1 MEGTESFGGV
11 PKARRREKVFDET
24 FFKKFRPSKRAAHG
38 KKQVPCH
45 TSSQSCEQGTGR
57 QRTREIPRPA
67 LRLPFPH
74 ACAKGRRTLSRA
86 GQAGLR
92 RSSWHLRCHQGSRLP
107 ARSALNGAHRAP
119 APPDEGSCVPVAR
132 AQDRPERKRRP
143 LRKAFRRKP
152 FLPSCVCRR
161 RLRPQGRRPRTP
173 TTFEKVDETFTFLH
187 PTCVEGPALAERKKA
202 ACPARPRAAT

>member
-1 MEGTESFGGV
+1 M
-11 PKARRREKVFDET
+11 
-24 FFKKFRPSKRAAHG
+24 
-38 KKQVPCH
+38 
-45 TSSQSCEQGTGR
+45 
-57 QRTREIPRPA
+57 
-67 LRLPFPH
+67 PFPP

-86 GQAGLR
+86 GQAGLWK
-92 RSSWHLRCHQGSRLP
+92 SSWHRRCHQGSRLP

-161 RLRPQGRRPRTP
+161 RLRPQGRRSHLPVRSAQSVCHRQTAP
-173 TTFEKVDETFTFLH
+173 PHPHKPFEKGLSENFTCLH
-187 PTCVEGPALAERKKA
+187 PAFAEGPALAERKKA
-202 ACPARPRAAT
+202 ACPVRSRTPGLGIRKCTTMAQTRINTGVFIVVQVYKNKGKRTRTGHTCTPRQQWKAA

>member
-1 MEGTESFGGV
+1 MS
-11 PKARRREKVFDET
+11 
-24 FFKKFRPSKRAAHG
+24 PSWMAQSPGEA
-38 KKQVPCH
+38 PC
-45 TSSQSCEQGTGR
+45 
-57 QRTREIPRPA
+57 
-67 LRLPFPH
+67 LPFPP

-92 RSSWHLRCHQGSRLP
+92 KPSWHRRCHQGSRLP

-161 RLRPQGRRPRTP
+161 RLRPQGRRSHLPVRSAQSVCHRQTAP
-173 TTFEKVDETFTFLH
+173 PH
-187 PTCVEGPALAERKKA
+187 PYFSAAASVSRWATSHRDVAAL
-202 ACPARPRAAT
+202 